1 MNVVVS
7 RMTDASRGGEERLH
21 CDAIPPQAV
30 REKAYGKTIIV
41 GEHAVVY
48 GARAVAMPVFSV
60 QMHVDLTPRSLPHE
74 NTDSPLIRVT
84 LGGRSVT
91 THLRSVVDDAFACM
105 GIPPFDLDL
114 DGHSSVLVGAGLG
127 SSASLCVV
135 VLRAI
140 AKSVGLEI
148 SRRDLAAMGNQLEKR
163 FHGNPSGLDTAVVAW
178 EEVITFKR
186 GQCPI
191 PVTIKSPV
199 DGPWRFAVL
208 DSGARSSTLEM
219 VQKAAPFFR
228 GEDGDS
234 RLQRFDDLA
243 QVVAGGLASGDALSV
258 AGAMDE
264 VGAHLKAAGI
274 VSSQLDDV
282 IQIARDCGALSAKV
296 TGAGGGGCV
305 LALLD
310 PEDAPSQLSLLK
322 SRLGAHRVFEV
333 ELT

>member
-7 RMTDASRGGEERLH
+7 QIADPLISGNQGLDRTSNE
-21 CDAIPPQAV
+21 PQPV
-30 REKAYGKTIIV
+30 HEKAYGKTIIV

-60 QMHVDLTPRSLPHE
+60 QMHVDLLPHYAPKNRE
-74 NTDSPLIRVT
+74 QSPLIRVT

-91 THLRSVVDDAFACM
+91 SHLRGVVDEAFACL
-105 GIPPFDLDL
+105 GIGPFDLDL

-140 AKSVGLEI
+140 AKSIGMEL
-148 SRRDLAAMGNQLEKR
+148 SRCDLATKANQLEKR

-178 EEVITFKR
+178 EEVINFQR
-186 GQCPI
+186 GKFPTAV
-191 PVTIKSPV
+191 PIKSPIV
-199 DGPWRFAVL
+199 GPWHFAVI

-219 VQKAAPFFR
+219 VQLVAPYFR
-228 GEDGDS
+228 GSEGEK
-234 RLQRFDDLA
+234 RLHLFDDLA
-243 QVVAGGLASGDALSV
+243 QVVETGLASGNVSMV
-258 AGAMDE
+258 TGAMDE
-264 VGAHLKAAGI
+264 VGSHLVSAGI
-274 VSSQLDDV
+274 VNGPLADV
-282 IQIARDCGALSAKV
+282 IRVARECGALAAKV
-296 TGAGGGGCV
+296 TGAGGGGCA

-310 PEDAPSQLSLLK
+310 PKKSSTQLASLK
-322 SRLGAHRVFEV
+322 SRLGAHRVFDV